1 MQISTQ
7 NFFESSV
14 KNMQKAQT
22 EAAKSN
28 EQLSTGKSLI
38 RPSDD
43 TVKLRTIGNLE
54 RAIDKVDAQNYNL
67 DHLLIR
73 YSTEE
78 SALRSASD
86 VLIRMRELAIQ
97 ASNGSVSTEDR
108 EIISIEI
115 DGLKEQLFSLANTR
129 DADGNS
135 VFAGSRTGQ
144 LAFVKAD
151 DGSISYQGDAEK
163 MMVEIGNNREL
174 PKNRNGLEV
183 FAGVRRIDETG
194 EEKTIEF
201 FEALEDFKQVLKA
214 EQKTQII
221 VEPDLFSADS
231 GELTINGVQISK
243 VDENPT
249 LDELVEAVNAE
260 SKRTNVYAY
269 KDEDGNF
276 ILENIEGLESEF
288 ILFGDTPGILSEVSG
303 RIGPSID
310 SRLIERSISE
320 MGVLHSNMAVS
331 MGRIGSETQSA
342 EAQRELNMDVDIRL
356 KQLRSTE
363 VDVDFAEAV
372 SRFNVELARLEASQ
386 AAFAKLSRL
395 SLFEYL

>member
-1 MQISTQ
+1 MQISTK

-97 ASNGSVSTEDR
+97 ASNGSVSSEDR

-129 DADGNS
+129 DADGNT

-151 DGSISYQGDAEK
+151 DGSIYYQGDAEK

-201 FEALEDFKQVLKA
+201 FEALEDLKQVLIA

-221 VEPDLFSADS
+221 VKPDELSADS

-243 VDENPT
+243 VNENPT
-249 LDELVEAVNAE
+249 LDQLVAAVNAE

-269 KDEDGNF
+269 KDENGSF
-276 ILENIEGLESEF
+276 VLENIEGLESEF
-288 ILFGDTPGILSEVSG
+288 IVLGDMPGILSGVSG

-320 MGVLHSNMAVS
+320 VGVLHSNVAVS

-342 EAQRELNMDVDIRL
+342 EAQKALNMDVDIRL
-356 KQLRSTE
+356 KQLRSNE

-372 SRFNVELARLEASQ
+372 ARFNVELARLEASQ

>member
-129 DADGNS
+129 DAE
-135 VFAGSRTGQ
+135 
-144 LAFVKAD
+144 
-151 DGSISYQGDAEK
+151 QG
-163 MMVEIGNNREL
+163 
-174 PKNRNGLEV
+174 GL
-183 FAGVRRIDETG
+183 
-194 EEKTIEF
+194 
-201 FEALEDFKQVLKA
+201 LL
-214 EQKTQII
+214 
-221 VEPDLFSADS
+221 
-231 GELTINGVQISK
+231 
-243 VDENPT
+243 
-249 LDELVEAVNAE
+249 
-260 SKRTNVYAY
+260 
-269 KDEDGNF
+269 
-276 ILENIEGLESEF
+276 
-288 ILFGDTPGILSEVSG
+288 
-303 RIGPSID
+303 
-310 SRLIERSISE
+310 
-320 MGVLHSNMAVS
+320 
-331 MGRIGSETQSA
+331 
-342 EAQRELNMDVDIRL
+342 
-356 KQLRSTE
+356 
-363 VDVDFAEAV
+363 
-372 SRFNVELARLEASQ
+372 
-386 AAFAKLSRL
+386 
-395 SLFEYL
+395 